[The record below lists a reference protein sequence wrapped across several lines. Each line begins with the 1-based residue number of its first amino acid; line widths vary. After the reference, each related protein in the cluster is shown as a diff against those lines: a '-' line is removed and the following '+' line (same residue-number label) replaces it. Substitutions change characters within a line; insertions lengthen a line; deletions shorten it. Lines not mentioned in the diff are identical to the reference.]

1 VSSNPLE
8 NLARIGQLAEVPE
21 SPELARRI
29 LEAARARMRDARVA
43 ANSAQTRFDCAYG
56 AIRSAADVGLL
67 LAGYRTPT
75 NRPGHHQTAIQ
86 SLVHTLRLDPASVRV
101 LDALR
106 KLRNVAEYDGEPVT
120 EASLEACLQWADD
133 LVDRAERALVARG
146 WSDPAHR

>member
-1 VSSNPLE
+1 LE
-8 NLARIGQLAEVPE
+8 NLARSGQLAEVPE

-29 LEAARARMRDARVA
+29 MDAARVRLRDAGLR

-75 NRPGHHQTAIQ
+75 NRPGHHQTAIR
-86 SLVHTLRLDPASVRV
+86 SLAHTLQLDPAVVRV

-106 KLRNVAEYDGEPVT
+106 KQRNAADYDGEPVT
-120 EASLEACLQWADD
+120 DAALEACMRHATD
-133 LVDRAERALVARG
+133 LVERVEGALVARG
-146 WSDPAHR
+146 WRDAPRG